1 MNKSKTVSMTSGDPA
16 KLIFYFAVPLLL
28 GNAVQQLYGFI
39 DTILVG
45 RFLGVDALAA
55 VGCGMV
61 LMMLIVFFMV
71 GMTAGTTIVTGQRF
85 GAQSA
90 DGVHKSVAV
99 CIETSLFMSI
109 LLGALGIF
117 FGRDILV
124 FMNTPPEILDDAVRF
139 TQVFCLGSPVGA
151 MLLLGNNLIRAL
163 GNSKIPSLIQS
174 ATLILNIF
182 LEIVFLLYFKWGIP
196 GAAWGITSAQLIG
209 VCITAWYI
217 WKYVPELHIRR
228 QDWQFDW
235 NNIRS
240 HMEIAVPMAFQSSL
254 IGLSIFIV
262 QTVLNKLGPVAIASY
277 AASSKIDS
285 IAIMP
290 MMSFGI
296 AMGAYAAQNY
306 GAGNYDRIR
315 EGLRK
320 CAQMSVAFSLVVGI
334 LVIFFGTEL
343 LSLFVGPE
351 ETEVMELGKTY
362 LLITGSTYWIL
373 ALLFVY
379 RYALQGVGKSM
390 IPTVAGVME
399 LVMRGTAAGTL
410 AGWLGY
416 AGVCMANPM
425 AWLGSCVP
433 LVITYYMTIY
443 KKKNT
448 LPAPEETGA
457 EL

>member
-1 MNKSKTVSMTSGDPA
+1 MSKSKTVSMTSGDPA

-61 LMMLIVFFMV
+61 LMMLIIFFMV
-71 GMTAGTTIVTGQRF
+71 GLTAGMTIVTGQRF
-85 GAQSA
+85 GAR
-90 DGVHKSVAV
+90 DFNGVHKSVV
-99 CIETSLFMSI
+99 TCIEVCLFISI
-109 LLGALGIF
+109 LLGGLGIA
-117 FGRDILV
+117 FGRELLI
-124 FMNTPPEILDDAVRF
+124 FMNTPPEILDDAYEF
-139 TQVFCLGSPVGA
+139 LSVFCLGSPVGA

-163 GNSKIPSLIQS
+163 GNSKIPSIIQS
-174 ATLILNIF
+174 TALVLNII
-182 LEIVFLLYFKWGIP
+182 LEIVFLLYLGWGIS
-196 GAAWGITSAQLIG
+196 GAAWGITAAQFIG
-209 VCITAWYI
+209 DIIVVWYI

-228 QDWQFDW
+228 QDWQFSW
-235 NNIRS
+235 SNIYN
-240 HMEIAVPMAFQSSL
+240 HMEIAMPMAFQSSL

-285 IAIMP
+285 IAVMP

-296 AMGAYAAQNY
+296 AMGAYTAQNY

-315 EGLRK
+315 VGLRK
-320 CAQMSVAFSLVVGI
+320 CAQMSVVFSLIVGV

-343 LSLFVGPE
+343 LGLFVGPE
-351 ETEVMELGKTY
+351 ETEVLELGKTY

-379 RYALQGVGKSM
+379 RYTLQGVGKSM

-399 LVMRGTAAGTL
+399 LIMRGTAAGAL

-443 KKKNT
+443 KKANT
-448 LPAPEETGA
+448 FTPSSTEAKEN
-457 EL
+457 